1 MEKVEY
7 LLKADIKLESMC
19 NYIFNRSSFFYSTK
33 AEGKEKKNKLL
44 IVPLEYVFIE
54 NIYCQ

>member
-1 MEKVEY
+1 MLFFISKLNMEKVEY

-33 AEGKEKKNKLL
+33 AEGKEKKTN
-44 IVPLEYVFIE
+44 Y
-54 NIYCQ
+54 

>member
-33 AEGKEKKNKLL
+33 AEGKEKKTN
-44 IVPLEYVFIE
+44 Y
-54 NIYCQ
+54 

>member
-33 AEGKEKKNKLL
+33 AEGKKKKKQLL

>member
-33 AEGKEKKNKLL
+33 AEGKEKKKKTN
-44 IVPLEYVFIE
+44 Y
-54 NIYCQ
+54 